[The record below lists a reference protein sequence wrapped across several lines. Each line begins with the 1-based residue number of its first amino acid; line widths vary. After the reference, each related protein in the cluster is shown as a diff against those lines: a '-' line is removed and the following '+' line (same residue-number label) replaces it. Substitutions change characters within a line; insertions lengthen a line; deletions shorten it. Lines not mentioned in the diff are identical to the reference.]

1 MFKIVL
7 SCAILSLDMAMAN
20 KTITERQFQALVRK
34 IRKLHDEAENET
46 VDSALQTYWGY
57 GDLIAELR
65 VTSEL
70 GYHNS
75 VLRDLARETGISL
88 RTLQHSVAFRSSYS
102 KPPTGQSLTW
112 SHYRVLARLPSAKQ
126 RKFYADLA
134 VESGWTSR
142 ELQKAIST
150 DLFDGGKLAEPK
162 LERPTN
168 PSFVFK
174 ARDLRVIDGDTIE
187 ALVDLG
193 FHSLTEQRLRLAQI
207 DAPEIRTKEGRL
219 ARNFLIET
227 ITPAKT
233 IVLKTIKAD
242 LHGRYVAHLFC
253 SSAETSI
260 DECFETG
267 LHINDLMVRQKHAH
281 VVG

>member
-1 MFKIVL
+1 
-7 SCAILSLDMAMAN
+7 MATT
-20 KTITERQFQALVRK
+20 KRTISERQFQALVRK
-34 IRKLHDEAENET
+34 IRKLHDEAESET
-46 VDSALQTYWGY
+46 ADSALQTYWGY
-57 GDLIAELR
+57 GNLIAELR
-65 VTSEL
+65 VSNEV

-88 RTLQHSVAFRSSYS
+88 RTLQHSVAFRSSYRR
-102 KPPTGQSLTW
+102 PPLGQSLTW
-112 SHYRVLARLPSAKQ
+112 SHYRVLARVPTEKR

-134 VESGWTSR
+134 VEREWTSR
-142 ELQKAIST
+142 ELQKAIAT
-150 DLFDGGKLAEPK
+150 DLFEGGKLAEPE
-162 LERPTN
+162 LHRPTTS
-168 PSFVFK
+168 SFLYR
-174 ARDLRVIDGDTIE
+174 AREVRVIDGDTIE

-253 SSAETSI
+253 SSAEMSI